1 MPDQAS
7 KLSHDFRSS
16 NRLPPDSVIF
26 GCSDPMQA
34 LRRKLDKVA
43 ATDVP
48 VLIDGESG
56 SGKEV
61 IARLIHLKSRR
72 ASTPFLKVNC
82 PAIPGT
88 LGDSTLVD
96 FEKVLLGAG
105 RPNFGPQHERPGT
118 LFFDEISEL
127 DLHLQSKLLQ
137 LLQEGQFCRSDV
149 ENGDTATVRVISGTS
164 RRLEDAVASGRFR
177 RDLYY
182 RINVASM
189 RIPPLRE
196 RSADIPGLVDYFLQV
211 FNDASDGQAQPLSTE
226 MMRLL
231 VGHSWPGN
239 VRELKNLVERY
250 VLFGSEDA
258 ICGESHSTESRRT
271 PEVPLHGQISLKKLT
286 KNAVRELERQVIF
299 QVLRA
304 NDWNRKR
311 AAQALDISYRAL
323 LYKVKQAGLAER
335 THSDH
340 RIAATFAH

>member
-1 MPDQAS
+1 MPAQES
-7 KLSHDFRSS
+7 NLSHDFRSS
-16 NRLPPDSVIF
+16 NRLPPESVIF

-43 ATDVP
+43 AADVP

-61 IARLIHLKSRR
+61 IARWIHLKSRR
-72 ASTPFLKVNC
+72 ASTPFVRVNC
-82 PAIPGT
+82 PGITGT
-88 LGDSTLVD
+88 VIA
-96 FEKVLLGAG
+96 FEKVVLGGQEAES
-105 RPNFGPQHERPGT
+105 GPELERPGT
-118 LFFDEISEL
+118 LFLDEISEL

-137 LLQEGQFCRSDV
+137 LLQDGQFCCSDA
-149 ENGDTATVRVISGTS
+149 ATGNAAGVRVICGTS
-164 RRLEDAVASGRFR
+164 RRLEDAVAGGRFR
-177 RDLYY
+177 RDLFY

-196 RSADIPGLVDYFLQV
+196 RSADIPGLVEYFLQV
-211 FNDASDGQAQPLSTE
+211 FSEASDGQARPLSIE
-226 MMRLL
+226 IMRLMA
-231 VGHSWPGN
+231 GHSWPGN

-258 ICGESHSTESRRT
+258 ICGELHHAESRRT
-271 PEVPLHGQISLKKLT
+271 PDVPLYGQVSLKKLT

-311 AAQALDISYRAL
+311 AALALDISYRAL
-323 LYKVKQAGLAER
+323 LYKLKEAGLASRANSGEQV
-335 THSDH
+335 
-340 RIAATFAH
+340 AAT